1 MKGSSAKGVE
11 IFMSVAG
18 ATPLSLVPTEISASN
33 PTVASI
39 PDTSTLVSGQAVAVS
54 GTGFSEIDGR
64 TFIIGTIVPDVS
76 IVLVGADTEGSTET
90 LGATPKLDV
99 YEAAQVQM
107 LCLASLAISSEV
119 PATISTATYCDPSSS
134 IPSAAVQAGTI
145 ALTGWI
151 DPTCADYQQI
161 ILAEDDGLNR
171 IFYIVL
177 PNNMGTIMTGGEI
190 STLAYDIP
198 IDGALG
204 FSTTLV
210 CSTKPVHLFT
220 T

>member
-18 ATPLSLVPTEISASN
+18 ATPLSLVPTAISAAN
-33 PTVASI
+33 PAVASVS
-39 PDTSTLVSGQAVAVS
+39 DTSTLLAGQAVAVS

-64 TFIIGTIVPDVS
+64 TFIIGTVVEDTS
-76 IVLVGADTEGSTET
+76 IVLVGSDTSGSTEV
-90 LGATPKLDV
+90 LKSSPLLQV
-99 YEAAQVQM
+99 YESDDVQL

-145 ALTGWI
+145 AITGWI